1 MAGKRGMSPV
11 VATLLLV
18 MLTIAGVAAIAGFV
32 VPFISKS
39 LKESTEC
46 ANYKDYFIFDEDL
59 NYNCYVSDGSKV
71 IYGFSVKAK
80 NDEKI
85 SENIEGF
92 VVVLKAKDGT
102 AKSYEIK
109 SGKQPVEIKTCGKS
123 SIEIPSAGGIKTYGF
138 TRTSEEISSATI
150 QAKLK
155 SGRVCEEADKIDFY
169 RCDYS
174 IGEKL
179 KAC

>member
-1 MAGKRGMSPV
+1 MAGKRGISPV

-18 MLTIAGVAAIAGFV
+18 MLTIAGVAAIAGFII
-32 VPFISKS
+32 PFISKS
-39 LKESTEC
+39 LKGSTEC
-46 ANYKDYFIFDEDL
+46 ANYRDYFVFDDDL
-59 NYNCYVSDGSKV
+59 GYNCYASNKDKI

-80 NDEKI
+80 NDAKL

-109 SGKQPVEIKTCGKS
+109 IGNLQNEIKTCGKTS
-123 SIEIPSAGGIKTYGF
+123 MEVPAAGGIKTYGF
-138 TRTSEEISSATI
+138 TRTSEEIISATM
-150 QAKLK
+150 QTKLK